1 MGEHNGFTQSGL
13 SFARAADLLVGQDVQ
28 IRAQTVRPRAAS
40 PRSRRIDPTSNRREI
55 IPEADTMT

>member
-28 IRAQTVRPRAAS
+28 IRAQTVTSAGGITTITTDRPNFES
-40 PRSRRIDPTSNRREI
+40 PGDYS
-55 IPEADTMT
+55 